1 MSEYFPKSKSL
12 GVNTKFEL
20 DSSSYATKEG
30 LKNATGIDVSDFA
43 KKTDLAS

>member
-20 DSSSYATKEG
+20 DSSSYATKEDF
-30 LKNATGIDVSDFA
+30 KNATGIDVSDFA
-43 KKTDLAS
+43 EKTDLAS